1 MTFSS
6 GIVLPKSL
14 TITGGTS
21 NQGITFN
28 VFNQN
33 LTLIITNKAALE
45 AAITLSIVIPI
56 IITISIIIGICI
68 ILIIIA
74 IILIIIIASVL
85 SGGVAVAKVLK
96 PIEIEVIDA
105 HLDI

>member
-6 GIVLPKSL
+6 ATVLPASL

-21 NQGITFN
+21 NQGIAFN

-33 LTLIITNKAALE
+33 LTLLITNKAAIE
-45 AAITLSIVIPI
+45 AAITISILIPI
-56 IITISIIIGICI
+56 IITLSIILAVCI

-74 IILIIIIASVL
+74 IVVIIIIASCV
-85 SGGVAVAKVLK
+85 SGGYAVSKVLK
-96 PIEIEVIDA
+96 PIDVEVIDD